1 MLTRRGAGAA
11 LLACCAGVPTARAQ
25 SFPDQPIRLIV
36 PFAAGGPAD
45 TVARLIG
52 RVMAQ
57 RLGQPVVVESRS
69 GAGGVVGV
77 EAVARSRP
85 DGHTIV
91 LASTGAMV
99 ALPHMMPRMP
109 YDPLRDLAPIS
120 LVIRVPHLLAV
131 GPKVPART
139 LPELLALARK
149 QPGQLTFGSAGN
161 GSTPHLAGELFRQR
175 AGLDLVHVPYR
186 GAAPAVTDL
195 LAGQVDIILADLPV
209 LLPHVRGGTVKA
221 LAVAAPERSATLPE
235 VPTMAEA
242 GLSGVESDTWYGLL
256 APAGTAPDRIGVLQQ
271 SLVAALNDAETR
283 RALLEQGGNPVG
295 GTPDEFAAFLRQETT
310 KWGEVIRAAHIRM
323 E

>member
-1 MLTRRGAGAA
+1 
-11 LLACCAGVPTARAQ
+11 
-25 SFPDQPIRLIV
+25 
-36 PFAAGGPAD
+36 
-45 TVARLIG
+45 
-52 RVMAQ
+52 
-57 RLGQPVVVESRS
+57 
-69 GAGGVVGV
+69 
-77 EAVARSRP
+77 
-85 DGHTIV
+85 
-91 LASTGAMV
+91 
-99 ALPHMMPRMP
+99 MMPRMP

-209 LLPHVRGGTVKA
+209 LLPHVRGGAVKA

-242 GLSGVESDTWYGLL
+242 GLSGVE
-256 APAGTAPDRIGVLQQ
+256 
-271 SLVAALNDAETR
+271 
-283 RALLEQGGNPVG
+283 
-295 GTPDEFAAFLRQETT
+295 F
-310 KWGEVIRAAHIRM
+310 
-323 E
+323 

>member
-45 TVARLIG
+45 TIARLIG

-77 EAVARSRP
+77 EAVARSWP

-209 LLPHVRGGTVKA
+209 LLPHVRGGAVKA

-256 APAGTAPDRIGVLQQ
+256 GPAGTAPDRIGVLQQ

-283 RALLEQGGNPVG
+283 RALLAQGGNPVG
-295 GTPDEFAAFLRQETT
+295 GTADEFAAFLRQETT